1 MQPVSL
7 REKIKEILY
16 DLCGGLVYGDNLE
29 VYVNKI
35 MDAMKD
41 SFDQDLNRL
50 ECALSS
56 YHLCQ
61 GDDITK

>member
-1 MQPVSL
+1 MQPTNL
-7 REKIKEILY
+7 REETKEILWG
-16 DLCGGLVYGDNLE
+16 LCDTEELLE
-29 VYVNKI
+29 FYTNKI
-35 MDAMKD
+35 MAAMKNA
-41 SFDQDLNRL
+41 FDQDLNRL